1 MFETEFH
8 ISKLLVG
15 YFRDQLTA
23 EQLDELNVWKN
34 SSEDNEVYFNQLMD
48 EHVVQN
54 KLQRFQ
60 ELSKNIEQK
69 VWNKTLE
76 KLGDSF
82 PVVGASDKGSA
93 MLSLWSR
100 IAVAA
105 AVFLVIAGGLWF
117 YKHNTNQRL
126 LMATHIN
133 DIPAGKTTATLT
145 LANGKKIVLSEAM
158 NGQLAEETGVSITKT
173 ADGKLVYKM
182 RGKDNG
188 ETRYNTLT
196 TRNGEQYQVIL
207 PDGTFAYLNAAS
219 SITFPTTFTHAKKRE
234 VTLDG
239 EAYFEVAKDKKHP
252 FIVKTNT
259 QQVEVLGTH
268 FNVKSYADES
278 TVKTTLLEGSVKVV
292 FKNQRA
298 ILKPGQQSLV
308 NPGSNNENISID
320 YDADVTEAI
329 AWKNGVFEFK
339 NASIEELMLSAAR
352 WYDLNVIYEKNL
364 PDLKISGRISR
375 NVNFSGFINLLK
387 FGGVKFKIEG
397 KNITVLNE

>member
-23 EQLDELNVWKN
+23 EQVDELNVWKN

-60 ELSKNIEQK
+60 ELSKNIEKK

-126 LMATHIN
+126 LMATHN

-173 ADGKLVYKM
+173 ADGQLVYKM

-278 TVKTTLLEGSVKVV
+278 IVKTTLLEGSVKVV

-329 AWKNGVFEFK
+329 AWKNGIFEFK

>member
-23 EQLDELNVWKN
+23 EELDELNLWKN
-34 SSEDNEVYFNQLMD
+34 SSEDNKIYFNQLMD
-48 EHVVQN
+48 EHIVQN

-60 ELSKNIEQK
+60 ELSKSIEQK

-82 PVVGASDKGSA
+82 PVIATTGKGSV
-93 MLSLWSR
+93 MLNLWSR

-105 AVFLVIAGGLWF
+105 AVIFVLAGGLWF
-117 YKHNTNQRL
+117 YEHKINNKSLT
-126 LMATHIN
+126 ATHIN

-145 LANGKKIVLSEAM
+145 LANGKKIVLSDAM

-173 ADGKLVYKM
+173 ADGQLVYKM
-182 RGKDNG
+182 SGEGNG
-188 ETRYNTLT
+188 EIKYNTLT

-259 QQVEVLGTH
+259 QEVEVLGTH
-268 FNVKSYADES
+268 FNVKSYAEES
-278 TVKTTLLEGSVKVV
+278 IVKTTLLEGSVKVV
-292 FKNQRA
+292 FKNQQA

-308 NPGSNNENISID
+308 TPSSNNEHISIN
-320 YDADVTEAI
+320 YDADVAEAI

-339 NASIEELMLSAAR
+339 NASIQELMLSAAR

-375 NVNFSGFINLLK
+375 NVNFSGFINLLQ

-397 KNITVLNE
+397 RNITILNE